1 MSLIITSALSGFI
14 GALAGGGIA
23 LFSQILNRKWQ
34 KEDRNLEYKKQ
45 LYSEIIGIGRHY
57 RKEGA
62 LASVNNNV
70 TKALLVCSDELRPVL
85 IQYAAS
91 VEGANADWDK
101 KDFNQDFANNENIK
115 FHKEMVSYMRKE
127 LGTN

>member
-1 MSLIITSALSGFI
+1 MSLIITSALSGLV

-23 LFSQILNRKWQ
+23 LVSQILNRKWK
-34 KEDRNLEYKKQ
+34 KEDCNLEYKKQ

-62 LASVNNNV
+62 LTSINNNV
-70 TKALLVCSDELRPVL
+70 AKALLICSDELRQVL

-91 VEGANADWDK
+91 VERANVNWDS
-101 KDFNQDFANNENIK
+101 KDFNKDFENNENIR
-115 FHKEMVSYMRKE
+115 FHKEMVIFMRKE